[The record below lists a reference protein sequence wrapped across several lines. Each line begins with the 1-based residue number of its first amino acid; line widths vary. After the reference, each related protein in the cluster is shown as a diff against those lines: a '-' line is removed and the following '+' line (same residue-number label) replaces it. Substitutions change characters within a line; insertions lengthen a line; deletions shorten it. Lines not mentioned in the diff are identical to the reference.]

1 MKEATRARLQCGM
14 SSRSGSVIWIH
25 PEAPPKP
32 AVGAPCNGCGVCC
45 LAEPCPLGMLVSLKR
60 EGACRALQWSED
72 ERQYRCGMLV
82 HPTRY
87 VGLRTFKP
95 EGLVN
100 RLIRRYAQRMIAA
113 GIGCDADIE
122 PMTPPA
128 SPASDAPSPPAP
140 TSPPSPEKR

>member
-1 MKEATRARLQCGM
+1 M
-14 SSRSGSVIWIH
+14 SSRTGSVIWIR

-72 ERQYRCGMLV
+72 DRQYRCGMLV

-87 VGLRTFKP
+87 VGLRTVKP

-100 RLIRRYAQRMIAA
+100 RLIRRYARRMIAA

-122 PMTPPA
+122 PMTAPAAPPATAPPA
-128 SPASDAPSPPAP
+128 SGDSTPTPPS
-140 TSPPSPEKR
+140 SPEKR

>member
-1 MKEATRARLQCGM
+1 M
-14 SSRSGSVIWIH
+14 SSRTGSVIWIR

-60 EGACRALQWSED
+60 EGACRALQWSEND
-72 ERQYRCGMLV
+72 RQYRCGMLV

-100 RLIRRYAQRMIAA
+100 RLIRRYARRMIAA

-122 PMTPPA
+122 PMTAPATPSATTPPA
-128 SPASDAPSPPAP
+128 SVVSTPRPPS
-140 TSPPSPEKR
+140 SPEKR

>member
-1 MKEATRARLQCGM
+1 M

-32 AVGAPCNGCGVCC
+32 AVGEPCNGCGVCC

-60 EGACRALQWSED
+60 EGACRALQWSEED
-72 ERQYRCGMLV
+72 RAYRCGMLV

-87 VGLRTFKP
+87 VGLRTFRP
-95 EGLVN
+95 DGLVN
-100 RLIRRYAQRMIAA
+100 RLIRRYARRMIAA

-122 PMTPPA
+122 PA
-128 SPASDAPSPPAP
+128 A
-140 TSPPSPEKR
+140 SPPSPASSPHSSSPSSPSSSPEKR

>member
-1 MKEATRARLQCGM
+1 M
-14 SSRSGSVIWIH
+14 SSRTGSVIWIR

-32 AVGAPCNGCGVCC
+32 AVGTPCNGCGVCC

-60 EGACRALQWSED
+60 EGACRALQWSEND
-72 ERQYRCGMLV
+72 RQYRCGMLV

-100 RLIRRYAQRMIAA
+100 RLIRRYARRMIAA

-122 PMTPPA
+122 PMTAPATPSATTPPA
-128 SPASDAPSPPAP
+128 SVVSTPRPPS
-140 TSPPSPEKR
+140 SPEKR